1 MLGGQVLLAAQQVNN
16 EDGKLIAGN
25 RADLSVNQFNNQR
38 GIVYSQGELSLKNRK
53 FTQPRWHYFIGFSC
67 DIACK

>member
-16 EDGKLIAGN
+16 EEGKLIVGN

-38 GIVYSQGELSLKNRK
+38 GM
-53 FTQPRWHYFIGFSC
+53 FIT
-67 DIACK
+67 KVNYH